1 MQAVTETK
9 SLDHDKLA
17 AYMHQA
23 KFDTVSGSFSF
34 GSDGEWA
41 QPRQV
46 WTQFQ
51 NVQPNNLD
59 QFRDGKVQP
68 IIWPA
73 DAKTGNLIYPY
84 ADAKKK

>member
-1 MQAVTETK
+1 MTETK

-23 KFDTVSGSFSF
+23 KFDAVAGSFSF

-41 QPRQV
+41 KPRQV

-51 NVQPNNLD
+51 NVRPNNLD

-84 ADAKKK
+84 AEAKKR

>member
-1 MQAVTETK
+1 V
-9 SLDHDKLA
+9 LGDI
-17 AYMHQA
+17 AYG
-23 KFDTVSGSFSF
+23 K
-34 GSDGEWA
+34 DGEWA
-41 QPRQV
+41 ATRTLF
-46 WTQFQ
+46 TQFQ
-51 NVQPNNLD
+51 NVAPNNLD